1 MKEQMN
7 FLLITQINQRVIWQ
21 LDMKSYKSNIID
33 KHRMLIWTVQNL
45 LN

>member
-1 MKEQMN
+1 MMKEQMN
-7 FLLITQINQRVIWQ
+7 FLLITKINQIWQ

-45 LN
+45 LD